1 MNGFEYGD
9 KVMWKDRNGNP
20 YMGTYH
26 HEINEH
32 RSMVMVDAGVAETR
46 LTASLTKVTPLQQLA
61 MEGSPPMEDAPAPIG
76 DFSKGDIV
84 TWTDSEGETQVGTYF
99 RLFGNGEHKVMRK
112 PGHYESL
119 SATALKLAPKPE
131 LVRGDRVEW
140 LAEDGL
146 LREGEF
152 RHESSAGT
160 AYVQMSRTISS
171 YVPMHKLRKIDPSA

>member
-1 MNGFEYGD
+1 MSGFEYGD

-26 HEINEH
+26 HEINEY
-32 RSMVMVDAGVAETR
+32 RSMVMVDDGVAETR
-46 LTASLTKVTPLQQLA
+46 LTDSLTKVTPLSELVD
-61 MEGSPPMEDAPAPIG
+61 EPMEDAPAPTCE
-76 DFSKGDIV
+76 FSKGDIV
-84 TWTDSEGETQVGTYF
+84 TWTDSEGETQVGTYYRIF
-99 RLFGNGEHKVMRK
+99 RDGYGEVMTE
-112 PGHYESL
+112 PGYYQDVPLES
-119 SATALKLAPKPE
+119 LKLAPKPDFK
-131 LVRGDRVEW
+131 RGDRVEW
-140 LAEDGL
+140 QADDGL